1 MTPPIVYIIPPARSQ
16 LNAAFGSALIICV
29 NARTQ
34 IQPMRIYNTEETHF
48 GHVTQQSLKM
58 IPRAAIPHTRARRT
72 RNKPGVQI
80 DWIQFGK

>member
-48 GHVTQQSLKM
+48 GHEIFHLFVMAGSICHFIMMFKYV
-58 IPRAAIPHTRARRT
+58 AIMP
-72 RNKPGVQI
+72 I
-80 DWIQFGK
+80 L